1 MANEPIM
8 CVRITGPVESV
19 RKLIAKH
26 KLLLEGARQEG
37 KNVSGEAFIPNSVAK
52 KLKGKGVEVNVL
64 YDASRVGKE
73 RQKEVMKDNPFLDGS
88 IPQGLGKKV
97 KGDGDVS

>member
-19 RKLIAKH
+19 RKLIARH
-26 KLLLEGARQEG
+26 KLLLEGARQDG
-37 KNVSGEAFIPNSVAK
+37 KNVSGETFIPNSAAR
-52 KLKGKGVEVNVL
+52 KLKGEGVEVNVL

-73 RQKEVMKDNPFLDGS
+73 RQKEVMNDNPFLDGS

-97 KGDGDVS
+97 KGDRDVS

>member
-8 CVRITGPVESV
+8 SVRITGPVESV
-19 RKLIAKH
+19 RKLIAKQ

-52 KLKGKGVEVNVL
+52 KLKGEGVEVSVL

-97 KGDGDVS
+97 KGD